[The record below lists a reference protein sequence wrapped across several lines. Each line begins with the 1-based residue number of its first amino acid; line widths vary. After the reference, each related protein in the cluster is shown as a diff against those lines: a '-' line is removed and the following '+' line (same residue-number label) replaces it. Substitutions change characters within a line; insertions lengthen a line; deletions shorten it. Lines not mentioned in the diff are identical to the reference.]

1 MDIVLATPRG
11 FCAGVKRAIDI
22 VDLALKQMGTPI
34 YVFHEIVHNHHVVA
48 DLKSRGAIF
57 VNDLSEVP
65 PGAHTIYSAH
75 GVSHQVRLEAKRREL
90 KTLDATCPLV
100 TKVHLQA
107 QRFEKQ
113 GMHLVMV
120 GHAGHEEVEGT
131 VGSVSCP
138 VHLVSSVEEV
148 ALLPWPA
155 DATVAYVTQTTLS
168 MDDTRDILQA
178 LHEKYPE
185 VTGPDMDGICYATQ
199 NRQNAVRDLA
209 KEVDLVLVVGAR
221 NSSNSNRLREVAE
234 RCGKPAYL
242 VQDRTELEPA
252 WWAQGIQSIGVTS
265 GASTPEVLVQQVVLA
280 LSAYTSGQVR
290 EAPGVVEQVVF
301 RLPKSLEN
309 SQGAQTNPLPD
320 PIAASASRL
329 GRDPPSEAAWA

>member
-22 VDLALKQMGTPI
+22 VDLALKQMGAPI

-75 GVSHQVRLEAKRREL
+75 GVSHQVRQQAKRREL
-90 KTLDATCPLV
+90 RTLDATCPLV

-148 ALLPWPA
+148 ALLPWPS
-155 DATVAYVTQTTLS
+155 DASVAYVTQTTLS

-209 KEVDLVLVVGAR
+209 KDVDLVLVVGAR

-242 VQDRTELEPA
+242 VQDRTELQPA
-252 WWAQGIQSIGVTS
+252 WWAEGVQRIGVTS

-280 LSAYTSGQVR
+280 LSAYTSGQVH
-290 EAPGVVEQVVF
+290 EAPGVVEHVVF
-301 RLPKSLEN
+301 RLPKALETH
-309 SQGAQTNPLPD
+309 ATPHTDPLLD
-320 PIAASASRL
+320 SIAVSSTRL
-329 GRDPPSEAAWA
+329 GRDPPPEAAWT